1 MYVQDKFIQ
10 LLDKEFGYYEAIL
23 DITEQENGKFQRER
37 PLSEI
42 QPLMKKKQI
51 FIACIDEI
59 SRELRPLKQEWKE
72 DKSRYP
78 LPLKELIE
86 EHLKNFD
93 ALLKT
98 ILDLDKANNRML
110 EKRMAALKAQSR
122 TTVKN

>member
-1 MYVQDKFIQ
+1 MYVQDKFLQ

-59 SRELRPLKQEWKE
+59 GKELRPLKQQWKE
-72 DKSRYP
+72 GKDEYP
-78 LPLKELIE
+78 APIRDMIQ

-93 ALLKT
+93 GLLKT

-110 EKRMAALKAQSR
+110 EKRMIALKTQNR
-122 TTVKN
+122 TSVKS